1 MKDGVRKEWVS
12 YWGYCFCW
20 LHLTQLQKNHAVVF
34 AQIGNSVTLPRTQW
48 GTKDKIHV
56 NWYFTNDLLITRNPT
71 SSSPKIEKWQGR
83 LSLTS
88 DWSLIISP
96 VLESDFGI
104 FRCEQHELVSSTTNR
119 YKLYRVTM
127 PTPPPLLAQSV
138 SLDLSCEIEREGFER
153 VHPTV
158 RWLGPHKELHS
169 GTFSGNK
176 HTLSVK
182 GVSSSHSG
190 KWTCEVTCKTCSTLN
205 AMTDVII
212 VDLNPSPPD
221 PIYTYD
227 TSSNFPIPCSF
238 PSSITWSTLNAT
250 GVTGGNWSFTSL
262 NSPASSTPLLELHLN
277 SSPVWKAPSGTVSLF
292 KETALKNQV
301 LDVKI
306 PKVSINDRG
315 TYTCSVKFK
324 SRTLTRKVVVEV
336 LDVIASP
343 EKDIYEGNTVNLSC
357 TLGHPMASDLEVNW
371 IPPQGSSL
379 PNLSPPHPVE
389 LSIPGVKV
397 KHSGRWTCQLK
408 KNTTVL
414 TSATISLKIE
424 RAPVLWL
431 VLSIVGGILGII
443 VLAVIPV
450 IIIRRRRQ
458 VMRYRRRKKK
468 YCCCKNPQPK
478 GFYKN

>member
-1 MKDGVRKEWVS
+1 MGFLLGLLLLLAPS
-12 YWGYCFCW
+12 YSAAEE
-20 LHLTQLQKNHAVVF
+20 QRVVF
-34 AQIGNSVTLPRTQW
+34 AQIGNSVTLPRIAW

-56 NWYFTNDLLITRNPT
+56 NWYFKEELLITRNPT
-71 SSSPKIEKWQGR
+71 SSSPKIVPKNWHGR

-88 DWSLIISP
+88 DWSLTISP
-96 VLESDFGI
+96 VIESDFGI
-104 FRCEQHELVSSTTNR
+104 FRCEQHELVSVTTNR

-127 PTPPPLLAQSV
+127 PTPPPLLARSV
-138 SLDLSCEIEREGFER
+138 SLNLSCEIESEGYNLGR
-153 VHPTV
+153 PTI
-158 RWLGPHKELHS
+158 RWLGPHKEFHPGS
-169 GTFSGNK
+169 SNGNK

-182 GVSSSHSG
+182 DVSSSHSG

-212 VDLNPSPPD
+212 VDLAPSPPD
-221 PIYTYD
+221 PIYTFD

-238 PSSITWSTLNAT
+238 SSIISWSTVNAT
-250 GVTGGNWSFTSL
+250 GVTGGSWSFTPL
-262 NSPASSTPLLELHLN
+262 NSRVSLTPLLELHLN
-277 SSPVWKAPSGTVSLF
+277 PSPAWKVPNGTNRPLM
-292 KETALKNQV
+292 ETVLKNHV

-306 PKVSINDRG
+306 PKVSIHNRG
-315 TYTCSVKFK
+315 TYTCSLEFK
-324 SRTLTRKVVVEV
+324 PRTLTRKVVVEV
-336 LDVIASP
+336 LEVIALP
-343 EKDIYEGNTVNLSC
+343 EKDIYEGSTVNLNC

-397 KHSGRWTCQLK
+397 KDSGRWTCQLK

-414 TSATISLKIE
+414 TSATIYLKIE
-424 RAPVLWL
+424 KAPVLWL
-431 VLSIVGGILGII
+431 VLSVVGGILVII
-443 VLAVIPV
+443 LLAVITV
-450 IIIRRRRQ
+450 IIVRRRRQ

-468 YCCCKNPQPK
+468 FCRCKNPQPK